1 MARIPRRHVFHPVLI
16 VAVGLAWVG
25 LRMANAQRS
34 EAPEPRWW
42 KGNLHTHSLWSDGD
56 NYPDMIADWYKSRGY
71 QFLALSDH
79 NVLAEG
85 GKWIDAAKSRGG
97 TAALEKY
104 RQRFGPRWVETR
116 EEGSGTQVRLKPL
129 AEYRTLFEEPGKFL
143 MIPSEEITD
152 KFEKKPIHLCATNVR
167 ELVKPQGGESVTQ
180 VIQQDVDAVL
190 EQRKRTG
197 QPMFAHVNH
206 PNFGWAITAE
216 ELMAVRG
223 DRFFEV
229 YNGHPTV
236 YNEGGEGRPG
246 TERMWDIML
255 THHITE
261 GRQELLYGVA
271 VDDSHNYHREDPKV
285 SNPGR
290 GWVMVR
296 APFLT
301 PESIVHAMEAGEFY
315 GSSGVTLRDF
325 RRDGNQLRIEIQP
338 QDGVTYKTRFIGT
351 RKGYDPRSEPVT
363 VMDKDGSPVTVTRR
377 YSADLGQVLAEVDG
391 TSPTYTFRGDE
402 LYVRAVV
409 TSSRPQ
415 PNRVR
420 PDDMERAW
428 LQPVRP

>member
-1 MARIPRRHVFHPVLI
+1 MARIPLRHVFHPVLI
-16 VAVGLAWVG
+16 GALGLAWAG
-25 LRMANAQRS
+25 LRIANAQR
-34 EAPEPRWW
+34 PEPSGPRWW

-56 NYPDMIADWYKSRGY
+56 NYPDMIADWYKARGY
-71 QFLALSDH
+71 QFLAMSDH
-79 NVLAEG
+79 NVMAEN
-85 GKWIDAAKSRGG
+85 GKWVDVAKTKGG
-97 TAALEKY
+97 MPALEKY
-104 RQRFGPRWVETR
+104 RARFGAGAETR
-116 EEGSGTQVRLKPL
+116 EEAGVPQVRLKSL
-129 AEYRTLFEEPGKFL
+129 AEYRPLFEEPGKFL

-152 KFEKKPIHLCATNVR
+152 KFEKKPIHLCATNLK
-167 ELVKPQGGESVTQ
+167 ELVKPQGGDSVTQ
-180 VIQQDVDAVL
+180 VMQRDVDAVL

-197 QPMFAHVNH
+197 QAMFAHINH

-236 YNEGGEGRPG
+236 YNEGGENRPG

-261 GRQELLYGVA
+261 GRKELVMGVA

-296 APFLT
+296 SAELN
-301 PESIVHAMEAGEFY
+301 PERIVKAMEKGDFY
-315 GSSGVTLRDF
+315 ASSGVTLKDF
-325 RRDGNQLRIEIQP
+325 RKEKKSLKIEIQP
-338 QDGVTYKTRFIGT
+338 DAGVTYRTRFIGT
-351 RKGYDPRSEPVT
+351 RKGYDPASQ
-363 VMDKDGSPVTVTRR
+363 PVTVTDKDGAQATVSRR
-377 YSADLGQVLAEVDG
+377 YSADIGQVLAEVEG
-391 TSPTYTFRGDE
+391 TSPAYTFRGDE

-415 PNRVR
+415 PNRIR

>member
-1 MARIPRRHVFHPVLI
+1 MARIPLRHVFHPVLI
-16 VAVGLAWVG
+16 AAVGLAWAG
-25 LRMANAQRS
+25 LRIANAQRS
-34 EAPEPRWW
+34 EGPEPRWW

-71 QFLALSDH
+71 QFLAMSDH

-85 GKWIDAAKSRGG
+85 GKWIDVAKSKGG
-97 TAALEKY
+97 MPALESY
-104 RQRFGPRWVETR
+104 QQRFGPRWVETR
-116 EEGSGTQVRLKPL
+116 DEAGAQQVRLKPL

-152 KFEKKPIHLCATNVR
+152 RFEKKPIHLCATNVR
-167 ELVKPQGGESVTQ
+167 ELVKPQGGDSVTQ
-180 VIQQDVDAVL
+180 VIQRDVDAVL

-197 QPMFAHVNH
+197 QPMFPHVNH

-236 YNEGGEGRPG
+236 YNAGGESRPG

-271 VDDSHNYHREDPKV
+271 VDDSHNYHQEGPKI

-296 APFLT
+296 SPFLT
-301 PESIVHAMEAGEFY
+301 PENIIRAMEAGDFY

-325 RRDGNQLRIEIQP
+325 RREGNRLQIEIQP
-338 QDGVTYKTRFIGT
+338 QEGVTYRTRFIGT
-351 RKGYDPRSEPVT
+351 RKGYDPKSEPVT
-363 VMDKDGSPVTVTRR
+363 VTEKDGSPVTVTRR
-377 YSADLGQVLAEVDG
+377 YSSDIGQVLAEVEG
-391 TSPTYTFRGDE
+391 ASPAYTFRGDE

-415 PNRVR
+415 PNRVY

>member
-1 MARIPRRHVFHPVLI
+1 MARIPLRNVFHPVLI
-16 VAVGLAWVG
+16 AALGMAWAG
-25 LRMANAQRS
+25 LRIANAQR
-34 EAPEPRWW
+34 AGAAEPHWW

-56 NYPDMIADWYKSRGY
+56 QYPDMIADWYKSRGY
-71 QFLALSDH
+71 QFLAISDH
-79 NVLAEG
+79 NVMADT
-85 GKWIDAAKSRGG
+85 GKWIDVARSKGG
-97 TAALEKY
+97 LPALERY
-104 RQRFGPRWVETR
+104 RQRFGTGVETR
-116 EEGSGTQVRLKPL
+116 EEAGATQVRLKSL
-129 AEYRTLFEEPGKFL
+129 AEYRPLFEEPGKFL

-152 KFEKKPIHLCATNVR
+152 KFEKKPIHLCATNLK
-167 ELVKPQGGESVTQ
+167 ELVKPQGGDSVTQ
-180 VIQQDVDAVL
+180 VIQRDVDAVL

-197 QPMFAHVNH
+197 QPMFPHVNH

-255 THHITE
+255 THHITG
-261 GRQELLYGVA
+261 GRKELLYGVA
-271 VDDSHNYHREDPKV
+271 VDDSHNYHLESPKV

-296 APFLT
+296 STQLAPDAL
-301 PESIVHAMEAGEFY
+301 IRAMEAGDFY

-325 RRDGNQLRIEIQP
+325 RREGSRLLVEIQP
-338 QDGVTYKTRFIGT
+338 EAGVTYRTRFIGT
-351 RKGYDPRSEPVT
+351 RKGYDPKSEPVT
-363 VMDKDGSPVTVTRR
+363 VEDKDGMPVTVTRR
-377 YSADLGQVLAEVDG
+377 YSAEIGQVLAEVEG
-391 TSPTYTFRGDE
+391 VSPAYTFRGDE

-415 PNRVR
+415 SNRVR

>member
-1 MARIPRRHVFHPVLI
+1 MARIPLRHVFHPVLI
-16 VAVGLAWVG
+16 VAVGLAWAG
-25 LRMANAQRS
+25 LRIANAQRPDG
-34 EAPEPRWW
+34 PEPRWW

-71 QFLALSDH
+71 HFLAMSDH

-85 GKWIDAAKSRGG
+85 GKWIDAAKSKGG
-97 TAALEKY
+97 LGALEKY

-116 EEGSGTQVRLKPL
+116 EEAGTQQVRLKPL

-152 KFEKKPIHLCATNVR
+152 RFEKKPIHLCATNVR
-167 ELVKPQGGESVTQ
+167 ELVKPQGGDSVTQ
-180 VIQQDVDAVL
+180 VIQRDVDAVL

-197 QPMFAHVNH
+197 QPMFPHVNH

-236 YNEGGEGRPG
+236 YNAGGEGRPG
-246 TERMWDIML
+246 TETMWNIML

-271 VDDSHNYHREDPKV
+271 VDDSHNYHQEGPQV

-296 APFLT
+296 SPFLT
-301 PESIVHAMEAGEFY
+301 PENIIHAMEAGDFY
-315 GSSGVTLRDF
+315 ASSGVTLRDF
-325 RRDGNQLRIEIQP
+325 RREGNRLQIEIQP
-338 QDGVTYKTRFIGT
+338 QDGVTYQTRFIGT
-351 RKGYDPRSEPVT
+351 RKGYDPKSNPVT
-363 VMDKDGSPVTVTRR
+363 VTEKDGSPVTVTRS
-377 YSADLGQVLAEVDG
+377 YSPDIGQILAKVEG
-391 TSPTYTFRGDE
+391 TSPAYTFRGDE
-402 LYVRAVV
+402 LYVRAIV

-415 PNRVR
+415 PNRVY
-420 PDDMERAW
+420 PDEMERAW